1 MKQGIHPETHIVHA
15 NCACGSTYNIEMST
29 NEDLA
34 IEVCSQCHPFYTGK
48 QNLIDTAG
56 RVDKFKERQLKTAAL
71 KEAATK
77 KPAKTKPL
85 GENKTETKA
94 VAKTK
99 TKAKTESK
107 VENKTN

>member
-1 MKQGIHPETHIVHA
+1 MKQGIHPETHLVHA

-56 RVDKFKERQLKTAAL
+56 RVDKFKERQLKTQAL
-71 KEAATK
+71 KEAAAK
-77 KPAKTKPL
+77 KTTKTKPQS
-85 GENKTETKA
+85 ETESTA
-94 VAKTK
+94 
-99 TKAKTESK
+99 KAKTEAKAKTDSK
-107 VENKTN
+107 